1 MGMPGPWELLIILA
15 IVALVFGTKKLRN
28 LGSDVGG
35 IVKGYQSAMK
45 GDEGSQDQPEK
56 KQSSTDN
63 EVIEGEVDK
72 STDKQA

>member
-28 LGSDVGG
+28 LGSDVGS

-45 GDEGSQDQPEK
+45 GDEGNQDQSEK
-56 KQSSTDN
+56 KQAPADN
-63 EVIEGEVDK
+63 GVIEGEVDK